1 MHPGWEFV
9 SSTLKF
15 FLSRLIPSPLLCS
28 VFTRERSDF
37 ERKRIVLTSFRA
49 KNEPV
54 DFGWVVGVG
63 FQAIVSV
70 GSSLGGLSLEA
81 VEEIFI
87 SFFGEEKYGD

>member
-1 MHPGWEFV
+1 MYPPP
-9 SSTLKF
+9 
-15 FLSRLIPSPLLCS
+15 LSCS

-87 SFFGEEKYGD
+87 SLGGGKNRGID